1 MSFTKVQLHFDDHDF
16 FFGGGIFRFSVIL
29 AQIRLE
35 VKESWWLG
43 EKPDNL
49 IFELIDSKT
58 QWATLYHGQPC
69 WAPGFPCW
77 VLNQLQSP
85 PKLSNVWKWLCVF
98 FTKFIY
104 MSDHPQICILSTR
117 QNIDCGEVDPG
128 GYYVDEMLLFH
139 YAECRDRRP
148 QPLIVEYN

>member
-16 FFGGGIFRFSVIL
+16 FLGGGIFRFSVIL

-58 QWATLYHGQPC
+58 Q
-69 WAPGFPCW
+69 
-77 VLNQLQSP
+77 
-85 PKLSNVWKWLCVF
+85 
-98 FTKFIY
+98 
-104 MSDHPQICILSTR
+104 
-117 QNIDCGEVDPG
+117 
-128 GYYVDEMLLFH
+128 
-139 YAECRDRRP
+139 
-148 QPLIVEYN
+148 